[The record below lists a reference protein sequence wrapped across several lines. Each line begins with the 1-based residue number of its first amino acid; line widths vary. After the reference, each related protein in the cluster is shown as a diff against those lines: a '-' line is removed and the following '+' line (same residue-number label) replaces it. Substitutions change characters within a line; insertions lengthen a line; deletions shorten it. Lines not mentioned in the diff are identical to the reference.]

1 MEEKPSYYSILTAD
15 VRYDERLTP
24 NEKLMYSEIT
34 ALMQKSGV
42 CWANNAYFAELY
54 KVSKETV
61 SRWINHLFELNY
73 ICVQITRDVNT
84 KQILERS
91 ITIPTIDYQMSIGID
106 KNVNRGIDKNVNR
119 GIDKNVKENNINN
132 INNTSIN
139 NIKEEE
145 TIDDLIL
152 KEPFELRDNLK
163 EFLKMR
169 KAIKKPMTT
178 RAFNL
183 LTKRLI
189 GLSNNSQEQ
198 NAILEQSILNSWQ
211 DIYPLKKENQELLK
225 KSQELNPDEYEDVSI
240 GYIDKYGIT
249 VYASYPRKKGQTEWT
264 EEERAKILKEVEG
277 VKFLW

>member
-119 GIDKNVKENNINN
+119 GIDKNVKENNIKEINITSNN
-132 INNTSIN
+132 ITSN
-139 NIKEEE
+139 NISPIDTKHKYGEYKNVLLKDSELDKLKQDCVNYEE
-145 TIDDLIL
+145 LIKYL
-152 KEPFELRDNLK
+152 DEYIEMKGYKAKSHYL
-163 EFLKMR
+163 
-169 KAIKKPMTT
+169 AIKKWVVD
-178 RAFNL
+178 AV
-183 LTKRLI
+183 
-189 GLSNNSQEQ
+189 
-198 NAILEQSILNSWQ
+198 
-211 DIYPLKKENQELLK
+211 KKE
-225 KSQELNPDEYEDVSI
+225 
-240 GYIDKYGIT
+240 T
-249 VYASYPRKKGQTEWT
+249 QTLFNN
-264 EEERAKILKEVEG
+264 AKQQQKQNSGDCFMEMMQRISKEG
-277 VKFLW
+277 F